1 MRDIAKE
8 AIEEFWDFVT
18 DNGLTV
24 VDSKDDLC
32 VYLEPGD
39 IEYFA
44 DLYVLDFE
52 QRKNAVIC
60 PNGNIYVMVING
72 ILKGYGISVERI
84 KELMPKGFEFG

>member
-8 AIEEFWDFVT
+8 AIEKFWGFVT

-24 VDSKDDLC
+24 VDGKDDLC

-39 IEYFA
+39 LEYFA

-52 QRKNAVIC
+52 QRKKATIC
-60 PNGNIYVMVING
+60 PNGDIYVMVIGG
-72 ILKGYGISVERI
+72 IFEGHGISMEQI